1 VGCDDGCVFG
11 DEVSIWGA
19 TSAAPRVGP
28 PRVAPWRH
36 RRRR

>member
-11 DEVSIWGA
+11 DEVSTWGA
-19 TSAAPRVGP
+19 PSGASRT
-28 PRVAPWRH
+28 APWRH

>member
-11 DEVSIWGA
+11 DEVSVWGA
-19 TSAAPRVGP
+19 PSGVPSGASRIP
-28 PRVAPWRH
+28 PWRH